1 MRNRKNTMIIGD
13 LNAKDRTWGCNSN
26 NTRGKYLKEVIEKRA
41 NTQIIATTNATRI
54 DPNGRDD
61 ILDIAIA
68 IDMKSNIKMRTLKQL
83 ESDHLPVKI
92 TIKTNIDNTI
102 ISKMNKKEINWKNM
116 RTELNKHEV
125 IEYTN
130 NTQIIEQNTEKII
143 KQIQNAVKASE
154 KTTTI
159 TNKHKKLPIEIYYL
173 IKEKR
178 KLQRQF
184 RETRHTQI
192 KTKYNKINQE
202 IKKKITEHSKEQWN
216 KYIEKRLDEKDSHN
230 FYIIPRQLKAKRNT
244 IPTLEE
250 GNNKAET
257 DQEKAEMLAKKYEEI
272 FTPNKLHIDITKE
285 IDKFE
290 KNFNNWCCVPNF
302 NIIKPSDIKQDIKQ
316 LKKAS
321 APGEYQITNT
331 ILKNLPHK
339 TIVSITNIFN
349 STIAQSYY
357 PQCLKTA
364 IIVPIQK
371 PGKNKKMTT
380 SYRPINLL
388 PTIGKLLD
396 RRIQEEILNQI
407 EIDDRQYGFR
417 QGHSTTQQ
425 LFNITNTIASA
436 FNKKETTAA
445 IFLDLSNAFDKIDH
459 RSLIHKLYQ
468 NGIQKHTTQLIK
480 SYLNNRKFKVRIKDD
495 TSTEKIM
502 KGGVPQGSPLGPILY
517 NIYIN
522 DLPKTNKAK
531 TSQFADDTA
540 IYSVSIDPTKA
551 MNQAIEETEKIIQ
564 YYNKNG
570 LKTNL
575 EKTKAIIFTKKA
587 KNNKKTEKFKEIK
600 ISNTTITLEKEIKYL
615 GLTIDKKMTFTQNIK
630 NRIKE
635 HNKALWTL
643 APLLNSEATTIPNK
657 IRLYNTYIK
666 PHLTYDAQIW
676 WATSNTNKQ
685 KIIQKYNRTIRRL
698 TEHKPNDGTNNAE
711 IRKKHNIQEIEE
723 AIEKRTH
730 KFYKTKTNHENET
743 LKNTIHN
750 GTIETQKYPTPLQT
764 IHGTA
769 NKYDERKKERERIKE
784 QGRRRPQPRGH
795 SP

>member
-1 MRNRKNTMIIGD
+1 MNYKNKITIITYNANGIKKQKKIFEDFIEKHQPEIILIQETNLKPNTRFSIKNYNTIRNDRTTAQRGGTATLIKQNIKFTHTDTNKEDETEITIFTKNRKKLTIINKYISPNINFKREDFKELMRNRKNTMIIGD

-68 IDMKSNIKMRTLKQL
+68 IDMKSNIRMRTLKQL

-290 KNFNNWCCVPNF
+290 KNFNNWCCVPNL

-349 STIAQSYY
+349 STIAQNYY

-459 RSLIHKLYQ
+459 RSLIHKLSNFQ
-468 NGIQKHTTQLIK
+468 N
-480 SYLNNRKFKVRIKDD
+480 
-495 TSTEKIM
+495 
-502 KGGVPQGSPLGPILY
+502 
-517 NIYIN
+517 
-522 DLPKTNKAK
+522 
-531 TSQFADDTA
+531 
-540 IYSVSIDPTKA
+540 
-551 MNQAIEETEKIIQ
+551 
-564 YYNKNG
+564 
-570 LKTNL
+570 
-575 EKTKAIIFTKKA
+575 
-587 KNNKKTEKFKEIK
+587 
-600 ISNTTITLEKEIKYL
+600 
-615 GLTIDKKMTFTQNIK
+615 
-630 NRIKE
+630 
-635 HNKALWTL
+635 
-643 APLLNSEATTIPNK
+643 
-657 IRLYNTYIK
+657 
-666 PHLTYDAQIW
+666 
-676 WATSNTNKQ
+676 
-685 KIIQKYNRTIRRL
+685 
-698 TEHKPNDGTNNAE
+698 
-711 IRKKHNIQEIEE
+711 
-723 AIEKRTH
+723 
-730 KFYKTKTNHENET
+730 
-743 LKNTIHN
+743 
-750 GTIETQKYPTPLQT
+750 
-764 IHGTA
+764 
-769 NKYDERKKERERIKE
+769 
-784 QGRRRPQPRGH
+784 
-795 SP
+795 